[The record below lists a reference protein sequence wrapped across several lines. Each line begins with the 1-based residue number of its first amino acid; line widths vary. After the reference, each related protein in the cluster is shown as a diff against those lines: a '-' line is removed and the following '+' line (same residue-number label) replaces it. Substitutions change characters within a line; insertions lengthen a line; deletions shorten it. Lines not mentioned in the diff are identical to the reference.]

1 MRRMLSLCCACA
13 TSGQAAVPLTKLM
26 KSRLL
31 NAASE
36 FGTTYRIGSNYA
48 LEEVVCGMS
57 ALSHKQTFA
66 VQSACP
72 LYPPEADILRLLF
85 DHFVGADE

>member
-1 MRRMLSLCCACA
+1 
-13 TSGQAAVPLTKLM
+13 M

-48 LEEVVCGMS
+48 VEEVVCEPTRMS
-57 ALSHKQTFA
+57 ALSHKQTFCSPISM
-66 VQSACP
+66 SA
-72 LYPPEADILRLLF
+72 LPPEADILRLLF
-85 DHFVGADE
+85 DHFVGADK